1 MKMAKSIRD
10 VMDLRTW
17 IGDTSVIKLGL
28 NTIFRFLQILHGKP
42 PLYYAT
48 WSKIMPVISF

>member
-1 MKMAKSIRD
+1 M
-10 VMDLRTW
+10 MDLRTW

-28 NTIFRFLQILHGKP
+28 NTIFRFLQILHGKQ